1 MKKRKRLFIILGIAV
16 VLLVLVTF
24 GVIRYVPWHKL
35 MKIPTSN
42 EAAFAR
48 QDPMRT
54 IAPNTLSF
62 DFEVDSTQDV
72 PNGIYKGIAHSGNFS
87 AKAFGKNSFSISVV
101 RDAGEIGLDNLKG
114 VAMSAWVYVLP
125 TDNEVNGS
133 LVFAVNNSVGVNIC
147 WKGVNFNGPLVPVG
161 EWTKVS
167 GYFDLSDVHLR
178 KDDKIQLYFWNNSNT
193 DILVDDFYYVFG
205 APRSRPGDS
214 ARVDMTREEGYRPAI
229 NMPPFPFSWLKKQET
244 GSRGVLLISHDHENA
259 GEITLTDQVMAG
271 NFITAG
277 GSLQSMLVINGEGI
291 PSLYHFYPAS
301 KTFESI
307 PLDCPTDLYPLLRGF
322 TCLTGS
328 FLSRPGDQLFVAG
341 PAGMALIGFEGSTGG
356 CNGNK
361 AEAKVRVLWSSEE
374 PELAGIGL
382 TEETQVTS
390 GDLNGNGTDE
400 LLLFDN
406 KGSWKILQFT
416 PSGSFGSWTTL
427 ADGNEYKLRE
437 WNRSLVEFSATAAP
451 YLPGEK
457 RDLVLTRFRD
467 LKSGKEAYTL
477 LRFLP
482 GDNKFVKVFHD
493 IHGSVGLTIGIDTL
507 KLSDQLFPGTFHHG
521 KPVSFLRYNRD
532 WRYDLKEICF
542 NDSTF
547 RTLTSVDFTGYQEDR
562 NPKYYEILN
571 LHTGKWLDPDI
582 TSILVVGRNCKD
594 PGYHGGSCSEYEDLP
609 DLPNM
614 IQLYSFAPNTP

>member
-16 VLLVLVTF
+16 VLLVLVTL

-54 IAPNTLSF
+54 VAPNTLSF

-101 RDAGEIGLDNLKG
+101 RDAGEIGLENLKG

-147 WKGVNFNGPLVPVG
+147 WKGVNFNGPLVPAG

-214 ARVDMTREEGYRPAI
+214 ARVDMTRQEGYRPAVNI
-229 NMPPFPFSWLKKQET
+229 PPFPFSWLKKEET
-244 GSRGVLLISHDHENA
+244 GSRGVFLISHSQENT
-259 GEITLTDQVMAG
+259 GEITPTDQVIAG
-271 NFITAG
+271 NFITARG
-277 GSLQSMLVINGEGI
+277 MLQSMLVISSEGI
-291 PSLYHFYPAS
+291 PSLYHFCPAS
-301 KTFESI
+301 KTFEAI
-307 PLDCPTDLYPLLRGF
+307 PLDCPADLYPFLRGF
-322 TCLTGS
+322 TRLTGS
-328 FLSRPGDQLFVAG
+328 FLSRPGDQLFVAAPG
-341 PAGMALIGFEGSTGG
+341 GMALIGFEGSTGG
-356 CNGNK
+356 CNGTK
-361 AEAKVRVLWSSEE
+361 AGAKVRILWSSEK
-374 PELAGIGL
+374 PELAGISL

-406 KGSWKILQFT
+406 KGSWRILQFA
-416 PSGSFGSWTTL
+416 PSGSSGSWSTL
-427 ADGNEYKLRE
+427 ADGDEYKIRE
-437 WNRSLVEFSATAAP
+437 WNRSLVDFKATAAP
-451 YLPGEK
+451 YLPDEK
-457 RDLVLTRFRD
+457 RDIVLTRFRD
-467 LKSGKEAYTL
+467 LKTGKEAYTL

-482 GDNKFVKVFHD
+482 GENKFAKVFHD
-493 IHGSVGLTIGIDTL
+493 VHGSVGLTIGIDTL
-507 KLSDQLFPGTFHHG
+507 KLSDQLFPGTFHPG
-521 KPVSFLRYNRD
+521 KTVSFLRYNRD

-547 RTLTSVDFTGYQEDR
+547 RILTSVDFTGYPEDQ
-562 NPKYYEILN
+562 NPKYYEILK
-571 LHTGKWLDPDI
+571 LHTGNWLDPEI
-582 TSILVVGRNCKD
+582 TSILVIGRNCKD
-594 PGYHGGSCSEYEDLP
+594 PGYHGGACNEYENLP